1 MLAAVAA
8 IGSFQSE
15 AKPTLTKLISEKQWI
30 HGASDCEQN
39 KDPAIDVLK
48 LNDSSYILRQNKCLH
63 YEAPFIYLFMG
74 QHTAFLQDTGATAD
88 SSKFPLYLKVSEL
101 MTEWKTAQNIK
112 QLELL
117 VTHSHG
123 HSDHKAAD
131 DQFRNKPNVT
141 LVEAELASVKSFFN
155 FEPWP
160 TATKTIDLGER
171 KLTILPLPG
180 HKDDALAVYDEQT
193 KVMLT
198 GDTFYPGRLYVKND
212 KAFKTSIKRLYNF
225 AKQFQVDTFLG
236 THIEMTNKPG
246 VDYPMGSTY
255 QPNESNLVLNI
266 KDLAE
271 LEQALHEQSLPLKR
285 QVLNKVI
292 IYPIN

>member
-1 MLAAVAA
+1 MA
-8 IGSFQSE
+8 IVTMAWSLQTQ
-15 AKPTLTKLISEKQWI
+15 AKPSLTQLVSQKQWI
-30 HGASDCEQN
+30 HGSGDCVQN
-39 KDPAIDVLK
+39 QDPAIDVLK
-48 LNDSSYILRQNKCLH
+48 LDESSYILRQNKCLH

-88 SSKFPLYLKVSEL
+88 SNKFPLYAKVSAL
-101 MTEWKTAQNIK
+101 MAQWQREQKIE

-117 VTHSHG
+117 VTHSHS

-131 DQFRNKPNVT
+131 EQFRGKPNVT
-141 LVEAELASVKSFFN
+141 LVEPELDSVKSFFN

-160 TATKTIDLGER
+160 IANKTIDLGGR

-180 HKDDALAVYDEQT
+180 HKEDALAVYDEQT
-193 KVMLT
+193 KVILT

-212 KAFKTSIKRLYNF
+212 NAFRASIKRLHNF
-225 AKQFQVDTFLG
+225 AKQHQINTFLG
-236 THIEMTNKPG
+236 THIEMTNEPG
-246 VDYPMGSTY
+246 VDYPIGSTY

-266 KDLAE
+266 GDLAE
-271 LEQALHEQSLPLKR
+271 LEQALDAQPSRLKK

-292 IYPIN
+292 IYPVN

>member
-1 MLAAVAA
+1 MAW
-8 IGSFQSE
+8 SFQSH
-15 AKPTLTKLISEKQWI
+15 ATPSLTQLVSQKKWL
-30 HGASDCEQN
+30 HGSSDCEQN
-39 KDPAIDVLK
+39 QDPAIDVLK

-88 SSKFPLYLKVSEL
+88 SSKFPLYAKISEL
-101 MTEWKTAQNIK
+101 MAQWQSAQKIN

-117 VTHSHG
+117 VTHSHS
-123 HSDHKAAD
+123 HSDHIAGD
-131 DQFRNKPNVT
+131 QQFRDKPNVT
-141 LVEAELASVKSFFN
+141 LVEPKLGSVKSFFN

-160 TATKTIDLGER
+160 TANKTIDLGGR
-171 KLTILPLPG
+171 KLTIIPLPG
-180 HKDDALAVYDEQT
+180 HKEDALAVYDEQT

-212 KAFKTSIKRLYNF
+212 KAFKASIKRLHDF
-225 AKQFQVDTFLG
+225 AQRHQISTFLG

-246 VDYPMGSTY
+246 VDYPIGSTY
-255 QPNESNLVLNI
+255 QPNECDLILTIQDLV
-266 KDLAE
+266 E
-271 LEQALHEQSLPLKR
+271 LEQALSIQSLPLKR

-292 IYPIN
+292 IYPVD